1 MSKSKRFTLLLAL
14 AVALARAGAVRAQEH
29 GNTGAGATG
38 NAPAAHTDNVAAEVG
53 HAASPAAE
61 HGGNEHGSHIEGDE
75 RLVPIPPSRDT
86 LVAALWT
93 IIIFVVMLAILYP
106 TAWKNILIGLKKR
119 EERIRKDIAD
129 AEAARNRAE
138 ATLREYNQQLAT
150 AEGRVR
156 DMLAKATADAE
167 RLATSMRM
175 QAQQESEEIK
185 ERATRDIEAARA
197 QAIRDIQAQAADLA
211 TTIAAKIIK
220 RNLNA
225 ADQQDLVRESLDQLQ
240 TVR

>member
-1 MSKSKRFTLLLAL
+1 
-14 AVALARAGAVRAQEH
+14 
-29 GNTGAGATG
+29 
-38 NAPAAHTDNVAAEVG
+38 VAAEVG

-86 LVAALWT
+86 MVSAVWT

-119 EERIRKDIAD
+119 DERIRKDIAD
-129 AEAARNRAE
+129 AEAARSRAE

-156 DMLAKATADAE
+156 DMLAKAASDAE
-167 RLATSMRM
+167 KLATGIRM
-175 QAQQESEEIK
+175 QAQQEAEEAK

-197 QAIRDIQAQAADLA
+197 QAVRDIQAQAAELG
-211 TTIAAKIIK
+211 TLIASKILK
-220 RNLNA
+220 RNLNP
-225 ADQQDLVRESLDQLQ
+225 ADQQDLVRDSLDQLQ

>member
-1 MSKSKRFTLLLAL
+1 MSKSKRLTLLLAL
-14 AVALARAGAVRAQEH
+14 ALGLARAGATLAQEH
-29 GNTGAGATG
+29 GNTAQGATG
-38 NAPAAHTDNVAAEVG
+38 NAPAAHTENVAAEVG
-53 HAASPAAE
+53 HAASPGAE
-61 HGGNEHGSHIEGDE
+61 RGGNEHGSHVEGDE

-86 LVAALWT
+86 IVSAVWT

-129 AEAARNRAE
+129 AEAARSRAE

-167 RLATSMRM
+167 RLAATIKT
-175 QAQQESEEIK
+175 QAQADSEEIK

-197 QAIRDIQAQAADLA
+197 QAVRDVRAQAAELG
-211 TTIAAKIIK
+211 TLIASKILK
-220 RNLNA
+220 RNLNPQ
-225 ADQQDLVRESLDQLQ
+225 DQQDLVRQSLDQLQ